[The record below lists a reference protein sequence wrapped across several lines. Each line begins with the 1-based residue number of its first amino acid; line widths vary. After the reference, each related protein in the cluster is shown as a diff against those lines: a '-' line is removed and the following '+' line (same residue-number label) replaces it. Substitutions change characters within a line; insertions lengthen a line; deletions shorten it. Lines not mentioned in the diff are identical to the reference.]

1 MSDYKEPN
9 FIFPR
14 TETTVYQIISE
25 IQKKVDTT
33 RIVMGAVYLT
43 YLILR
48 AVFFSKV
55 IILNLILLGFFI
67 AQYILLILD
76 IFSKFDLYKVRK
88 KLRRVKYIPSTMMII
103 IIVTDCLT
111 NAVELLPLQYIMIV
125 FMSVGIILL
134 GLGDLILE
142 FIPGY
147 FERIMQS
154 FKEDTE
160 LKGMASRGA
169 AKLEQEIKE
178 GLGLSETKFRN
189 NRLLKLFHKKKNPE
203 PILIPGPSNHE

>member
-1 MSDYKEPN
+1 MSDKNEPN

-14 TETTVYQIISE
+14 TETTVYQILGE

-33 RIVMGAVYLT
+33 RIVMGAVYLA

-55 IILNLILLGFFI
+55 LILNLILLGLFVV
-67 AQYILLILD
+67 QYIFLILD
-76 IFSKFDLYKVRK
+76 IFSRFNFYRIRK
-88 KLRRVKYIPSTMMII
+88 SLRRIKYIPSSMMII
-103 IIVTDCLT
+103 IIVADCLS

-134 GLGDLILE
+134 ALGDLILE

-147 FERIMQS
+147 FDRIMKS

-169 AKLEQEIKE
+169 AKLEQEIRD
-178 GLGLSETKFRN
+178 GLGISESSFKKNWFVK
-189 NRLLKLFHKKKNPE
+189 LLHKNKNPE
-203 PILIPGPSNHE
+203 PKLIPGPVNQE